1 MARLKKFYSD
11 VVLPKLAQ
19 KLGIENRHALP
30 RLSKVVLSMGM
41 GKAVQERKRLD
52 EAMTHLSM
60 ITGQKPF
67 ITRSRIAVSAFRLRV
82 GMEIGCC
89 VTLRGVNMYEFLDR
103 LITLALPRV
112 RDFRGLN
119 PNSFDGHGNYS
130 MGLIE
135 QLVFP
140 EIPADKV
147 QFTQGMNVT
156 FVTTADSDEN
166 GRLLLTELGLPF
178 RA

>member
-1 MARLKKFYSD
+1 
-11 VVLPKLAQ
+11 
-19 KLGIENRHALP
+19 
-30 RLSKVVLSMGM
+30 
-41 GKAVQERKRLD
+41 
-52 EAMTHLSM
+52 
-60 ITGQKPF
+60 
-67 ITRSRIAVSAFRLRV
+67 
-82 GMEIGCC
+82 
-89 VTLRGVNMYEFLDR
+89 MYEFLDR
-103 LITLALPRV
+103 MITLALPRV

-156 FVTTADSDEN
+156 FVTTADNDEH
-166 GRLLLTELGLPF
+166 GRLLLAELGLPF
-178 RA
+178 RT

>member
-1 MARLKKFYSD
+1 MARLKKFYLD
-11 VVLPKLAQ
+11 VVVPKLAQ
-19 KLGIENRHALP
+19 KLGIENHHAIP
-30 RLSKVVLSMGM
+30 RLSKVVLSMGL

-52 EAMTHLSM
+52 EAMTHLGM
-60 ITGQKPF
+60 IAGQKPY

-89 VTLRGVNMYEFLDR
+89 VTLRGANMYEFLDR
-103 LITLALPRV
+103 MITLALPRV

-156 FVTTADSDEN
+156 FVTTAENDES
-166 GRLLLTELGLPF
+166 GRLLLAELGLPF
-178 RA
+178 RT